1 MSVLPIW
8 CPCNLLNYFFTLQ
21 SKFGMDAK
29 CEMRKRQ
36 LREERRG
43 WGWHRWEKEDGRW
56 EAWEGRQKENGGSLR
71 WFMSQVRTALSVVF
85 FWSLLRSVK
94 QKRCCVCWSELSM
107 SLRPL
112 TRRHIVW
119 PHIII
124 PQVAIRISFSSSIL
138 FPIPTL
144 FSAES

>member
-8 CPCNLLNYFFTLQ
+8 CPCNFIELLFHAAVEVWDGC
-21 SKFGMDAK
+21 K
-29 CEMRKRQ
+29 MRNARAAAAWREKR
-36 LREERRG
+36 L
-43 WGWHRWEKEDGRW
+43 GWHRWEKEDERW

-107 SLRPL
+107 SLRQL
-112 TRRHIVW
+112 TRLHIIW

-124 PQVAIRISFSSSIL
+124 PQVAIRISFSSIL

-144 FSAES
+144 SSAKS